1 MSLNLGWATPPEVAV
16 GVTEAG
22 GWGSQGS
29 QPPIQGYSRS
39 VVWWPRQALNPCQ
52 SRTAAVGGLPSI
64 P

>member
-29 QPPIQGYSRS
+29 QPPIQGYSQS
-39 VVWWPRQALNPCQ
+39 VVWGEEDGSPFILAM
-52 SRTAAVGGLPSI
+52 GGDLPWGFF
-64 P
+64 